1 MGLFQNGYL
10 QKTDNPAV
18 SYPDQ
23 ALHLGNF
30 NFDWL
35 KNIKNLSNA
44 NTGILGSA
52 KTLKQTGSNPL
63 DLLNL
68 FKNLSGGEAF
78 DLQFKQN
85 PWGITAGL
93 ASAGLDTIGSIW
105 NGIQQYRTAKDAM
118 NLARDD
124 YNLRKEM
131 YEANEARNKEKFDW
145 LRQARSTSQ
154 L

>member
-10 QKTDNPAV
+10 QKTDNPIV
-18 SYPDQ
+18 NYPEHD
-23 ALHLGNF
+23 LGNF
-30 NFDWL
+30 SFDWL

-44 NTGILGSA
+44 NTGILGRA

-63 DLLNL
+63 DIINL

-93 ASAGLDTIGSIW
+93 AGAGLDTIGSIW

>member
-10 QKTDNPAV
+10 QKTDNPVV
-18 SYPDQ
+18 SYPEHD
-23 ALHLGNF
+23 LGNF

-35 KNIKNLSNA
+35 KNIKNLPNA
-44 NTGILGSA
+44 STGILGSA

-105 NGIQQYRTAKDAM
+105 NGIQQYRTAKDAL

-124 YNLRKEM
+124 YNLRKKA

-145 LRQARSTSQ
+145 LRQSRATSQ

>member
-10 QKTDNPAV
+10 QKTDNPV
-18 SYPDQ
+18 VNYPDQ

-30 NFDWL
+30 SFDWL
-35 KNIKNLSNA
+35 KNIRNLPNA
-44 NTGILGSA
+44 STGILGSA
-52 KTLKQTGSNPL
+52 RTLKQTGSNPL
-63 DLLNL
+63 DILNL
-68 FKNLSGGEAF
+68 FKNLSGSEAF

-105 NGIQQYRTAKDAM
+105 NGIQQYRTARDAM

-124 YNLRKEM
+124 YNLRREA

>member
-10 QKTDNPAV
+10 QKTDNPV
-18 SYPDQ
+18 VNYPEHD
-23 ALHLGNF
+23 LGNF

-35 KNIKNLSNA
+35 KNIKNLPNA
-44 NTGILGSA
+44 STGILGSA

-105 NGIQQYRTAKDAM
+105 NGIQQYRTAKDAL

-124 YNLRKEM
+124 YNLRREA

-145 LRQARSTSQ
+145 LRQVRATSQ

>member
-10 QKTDNPAV
+10 QKTDNPV
-18 SYPDQ
+18 ISYPEHD
-23 ALHLGNF
+23 LGNF

-35 KNIKNLSNA
+35 KNIKNLPNTS
-44 NTGILGSA
+44 TGILSSA

-63 DLLNL
+63 DSLNL

-85 PWGITAGL
+85 PWGITVGL